1 MRLRPSGADIKAMAK
16 KTKDDIRIIRPEQL
30 PAVELLTGRIH
41 DHAYRPHAHEEYA
54 IGVVEAG
61 VQRYREPGGTYPA
74 PAGTLYTLNPGDVHA
89 GEAATEAGYHYRLA
103 YVPENLLH
111 SYLEIEPGA
120 FPSHPHFRQRLTQ
133 DPALAR
139 EFHRV
144 LASLTDPATCRV
156 KAESEL
162 VLTLR
167 ALFHRHGELVPKE
180 LPDAGAHAIRRVK
193 EYIKQR
199 AAEPIP
205 LTEMAEQAGLSRY
218 HFIRVFKKH
227 TGLAPHAYLTQ
238 VRVFQAKAAIES
250 GLPLADA
257 ALASGFADQSHMTRS
272 FKAIFG
278 ITPGKVQKH
287 H

>member
-1 MRLRPSGADIKAMAK
+1 MSQPP
-16 KTKDDIRIIRPEQL
+16 KDDIRIIRPEPL
-30 PAVELLTGRIH
+30 PDIELLTGRIH
-41 DHAYRPHAHEEYA
+41 THAYRPHAHEEYA

-61 VQRYREPGGTYPA
+61 VQRYREPGGAYPA

-103 YVPENLLH
+103 YVPETLLH
-111 SYLEIEPGA
+111 SYLEIEAGA

-139 EFHRV
+139 EFNRV
-144 LASLTDPATCRV
+144 LASLGDPATCRV

-162 VLTLR
+162 VVILRTLFR
-167 ALFHRHGELVPKE
+167 RHGELSSRE
-180 LPDAGAHAIRRVK
+180 LPDAGARAMQEVM
-193 EYIKQR
+193 EMIKKR
-199 AAEPIP
+199 FAEPLT

-227 TGLAPHAYLTQ
+227 TGLAPHAYLSQ
-238 VRVFQAKAAIES
+238 IRVFQAKAAVES

-257 ALASGFADQSHMTRS
+257 AFASGFSDQSHMTRS
-272 FKAIFG
+272 FKSILG
-278 ITPGKVQKH
+278 ITPGKVQKTA
-287 H
+287 